1 MLEISEVNESLR
13 TNPVQRNYIYCKRE
27 SRECENNANSPSG
40 GEELRCTTD
49 SGVREQDKDTTF
61 CVIDETPDNT
71 DEETLVNQDQQE
83 TLSGYETVTF
93 N

>member
-27 SRECENNANSPSG
+27 SRKCENNANSPSG

-71 DEETLVNQDQQE
+71 DEETLVNQDQ
-83 TLSGYETVTF
+83 
-93 N
+93 